1 MIRRPPRSTRTDTL
15 FPYPTLFRS
24 ILTQMAGDA
33 EAGAQGGPHAGQDFA
48 SVLAEAQRL
57 GYAEADP
64 SFDVDGLDTAH
75 KLAILTALAFGCE
88 VDFGAVYVEGI
99 RNVSALDIAYA
110 HELGYRL
117 NLPGLAQL
125 VHANARTA

>member
-33 EAGAQGGPHAGQDFA
+33 EAGAQGSPHAGQDFA

-64 SFDVDGLDTAH
+64 SFDVDGIDTAH
-75 KLAILTALAFGCE
+75 KLAILTALAFGCA
-88 VDFGAVYVEGI
+88 VDFGAGYVEGI
-99 RNVSALDIAYA
+99 RNVSSS
-110 HELGYRL
+110 EESRVGKEWGSQCTTRW
-117 NLPGLAQL
+117 
-125 VHANARTA
+125 